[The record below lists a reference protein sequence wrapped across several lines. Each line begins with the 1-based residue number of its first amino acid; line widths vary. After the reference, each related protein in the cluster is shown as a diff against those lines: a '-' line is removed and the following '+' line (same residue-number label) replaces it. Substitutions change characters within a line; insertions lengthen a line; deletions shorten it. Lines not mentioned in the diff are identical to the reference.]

1 MTAAFLFYQSRAP
14 PAPFDFQ
21 QFKNRMEET
30 SMKFTDSDYAAN
42 KSAKGIVYRF
52 ADETVEISLT
62 DYLRE
67 NPGKTESDF
76 AELKAL
82 SDTDY
87 YERDRSH
94 YRQTW
99 KNISL
104 DFMGD
109 VLESAEPSP
118 EDEIITLPE
127 QEKAL
132 TQKHEL
138 AALALNK
145 LTETQ
150 RRRYL
155 MYHLGGK
162 TEEEI
167 AALEGVAQQSVSEC
181 LLGAQKKMKK
191 ILSNA

>member
-1 MTAAFLFYQSRAP
+1 
-14 PAPFDFQ
+14 
-21 QFKNRMEET
+21 
-30 SMKFTDSDYAAN
+30 MKFTDSDYAAN
-42 KSAKGIVYRF
+42 KNAKGIVYRF
-52 ADETVEISLT
+52 ADEIVEISLE
-62 DYLRE
+62 DYLHE
-67 NPGKTESDF
+67 NPGKTQADF

-82 SDTDY
+82 SDMDY

-104 DFMGD
+104 DVMGD
-109 VLESAEPSP
+109 VLESAELSP
-118 EDEIITLPE
+118 EDEIITL
-127 QEKAL
+127 QEREAASK
-132 TQKHEL
+132 QKHEL
-138 AALALNK
+138 AVLALNK

-167 AALEGVAQQSVSEC
+167 AALEDVAQQSVSEC

-191 ILSNA
+191 FLSNA